1 MECSAKSGES
11 VNDVFMLI
19 GKLMKK
25 KAIDEVVAE
34 KPTTPVSPIKIEK
47 PNKFLPNKC
56 C

>member
-11 VNDVFMLI
+11 VNEVFMLI

-25 KAIDEVVAE
+25 KAIDDVVTE
-34 KPTTPVSPIKIEK
+34 KPAPPTPTIKIEK
-47 PNKFLPNKC
+47 QNRFLPNKC